1 MGRMAATGDPA
12 VRRVNR
18 QEDLP
23 DPAPDAAFV
32 VVDVIISSTTVV
44 RLLEAGAESVR
55 PFADPDAARRFK
67 REEGAFLVGEQGGES
82 VEGFD
87 GSPLPSLVADYPV
100 ERRPV
105 GLLSSNGTR
114 AMDRIGHDRDIYVG
128 TTVNAAAVADA
139 VRDHAEAWLVA
150 AGRQGE
156 VVGEDVAGVD
166 LIAGHLDGSPPERST
181 LATAIRGTPTA
192 AWLREMGFDHEVD
205 ALCEFD
211 STDVV
216 PRLRDG
222 AFVDAR

>member
-1 MGRMAATGDPA
+1 MTGPSAADGT
-12 VRRVNR
+12 VHRVDR

-23 DPAPDAAFV
+23 EPVPDAAFV

-44 RLLEAGAESVR
+44 RLLEAGADYVR
-55 PFADPDAARRFK
+55 PFADADAARAFRA
-67 REEGAFLVGEQGGES
+67 ETDAFLVGEQGGES

-100 ERRPV
+100 ADRPV

-128 TTVNAAAVADA
+128 TTVNAAAVAEA
-139 VRDHAEAWLVA
+139 VTDHEETWLVA

-166 LIAGHLDGSPPERST
+166 RIAGHLEGSPPAAAA
-181 LATAIRGTPTA
+181 LAETIRGTPTA
-192 AWLREMGFDHEVD
+192 QWLREMGYEHEIE

-211 STDVV
+211 SIDLV

-222 AFVDAR
+222 VFVAE

>member
-1 MGRMAATGDPA
+1 MGATGDPA
-12 VRRVNR
+12 VRRVDR

-44 RLLEAGAESVR
+44 RLLEASAESVR
-55 PFADPDAARRFK
+55 PFADSDAARRFK
-67 REEGAFLVGEQGGES
+67 RETGAFLVGEQGGES
-82 VEGFD
+82 VDGFD

-100 ERRPV
+100 AGRPV

-114 AMDRIGHDRDIYVG
+114 AMARIGHDRDIYVG
-128 TTVNAAAVADA
+128 STVNAAAVADA
-139 VRDHAEAWLVA
+139 VRDHPETWLVA

-156 VVGEDVAGVD
+156 VVAEDVAGVD
-166 LIAGHLDGSPPERST
+166 LIAGHLDGAAPDHGR
-181 LATAIRGTPTA
+181 LAAGIRETPTA
-192 AWLREMGFDHEVD
+192 AWLREMGYDHEVD

-211 STDVV
+211 SADVV

-222 AFVDAR
+222 AFVDVR